1 MAKQAIITGARA
13 KLSINQRPVGFAT
26 DVSCA
31 EDISYEPI
39 RVLDDIYT
47 VEFVPV
53 GYDMS
58 FSAGR
63 VRLFGD
69 SLRSTGTAASTSG
82 LGVLPKH
89 GQNSGSFLTALLEK
103 GDMIATIEDT
113 YNGSVFTRIEG
124 VQVTRHNWTVTARGV
139 VGEDIEFVG
148 KKMFDETESA

>member
-1 MAKQAIITGARA
+1 MAKQQIITGARA
-13 KLSINQRPVGFAT
+13 RLSIDNKAVGFAT
-26 DVSCA
+26 DVSCS

-69 SLRSTGTAASTSG
+69 SLKATTRNAPTSG
-82 LGVLPKH
+82 LGILPKH
-89 GQNSGSFLTALLEK
+89 GNNSATFLSNLLSK
-103 GDMIATIEDT
+103 NDMGAVIEDT
-113 YNGSVFTRIEG
+113 FSGAPFVRIEG

-148 KKMFDETESA
+148 KKMFDESE